1 MANRKNP
8 NTNFGWYIEGDMI
21 AILYKNASTGAY
33 ESWRSSTVEDA
44 VRVSYTA
51 KYDAVQY
58 YDNNLKDNN
67 RVDSGLHAALLN
79 YVKSRLEE
87 DMGNYDKSAYFHQKY
102 RNKIRT
108 YPHRKKGQRG
118 IKVPNL

>member
-21 AILYKNASTGAY
+21 AILYKNASTGVY
-33 ESWRSSTVEDA
+33 ESWSGSTVDDA
-44 VRVSYTA
+44 IRIRYSA

-58 YDNNLKDNN
+58 YDNNLKDDN
-67 RVDSGLHAALLN
+67 RVDSGLHTALLD
-79 YVKSRLEE
+79 YVKHRIEE
-87 DMGNYDKSAYFHQKY
+87 DIGNVDKSTYFYGKY
-102 RNKIRT
+102 RNKVRT
-108 YPHRKKGQRG
+108 YPHRRSGQRG